1 MDWAQTDG
9 CSLSCKDGAIVWQ
22 LAAGCITILEMAVDD
37 RRCPHSLVT
46 KITACCTFWSHQCRL
61 IMRYLCFMILHEV
74 QGSHDEVY
82 TDGSKMYSKQG
93 FCYFQ
98 FILVIYLLSIFLFD
112 CFCDFK
118 IQDSRLF
125 IVIHLSPG
133 IYIQSTLW
141 HHENYFDHAIIVRKN
156 TLWHHDTG
164 TSVAK
169 HIEPTTLDRTEV
181 NW

>member
-1 MDWAQTDG
+1 MLQVCFIG
-9 CSLSCKDGAIVWQ
+9 PGS
-22 LAAGCITILEMAVDD
+22 AV
-37 RRCPHSLVT
+37 RCPSINYVILKIWKNFTGTEQQQKHT
-46 KITACCTFWSHQCRL
+46 KTNWVDISWRAVQLNKKYVFFGMGIFIIKIGRL
-61 IMRYLCFMILHEV
+61 WYRPIFIIGIIYWYDDI
-74 QGSHDEVY
+74 
-82 TDGSKMYSKQG
+82 
-93 FCYFQ
+93 
-98 FILVIYLLSIFLFD
+98 FILRRAPGSEQWEMVYNTEWHYTKR
-112 CFCDFK
+112 FK

-164 TSVAK
+164 TSVVK